1 MVVVQ
6 QPLAGGA
13 YTGPA
18 VGGGGQLVVGVLQDP
33 TGLLQPDQQRG
44 APAGALSGGEPL
56 SGGDDLGP
64 FRQVFGAEQL
74 TANRAGEEVLAG
86 IRLEERT
93 EDGKG
98 AARVER
104 DDGSRCAMGFRLWAP
119 GIRYMEE
126 GESQAHSWRPRR
138 RLGSS
143 RSAYRR

>member
-1 MVVVQ
+1 VVVVQ

-33 TGLLQPDQQRG
+33 AGLLQPDQQRG
-44 APAGALSGGEPL
+44 APAGALPAGEPL

-64 FRQVFGAEQL
+64 FGQVLGAEQL
-74 TANRAGEEVLAG
+74 TANRAGEQVLAG
-86 IRLEERT
+86 IGLEERT

-104 DDGSRCAMGFRLWAP
+104 DGGASLC
-119 GIRYMEE
+119 
-126 GESQAHSWRPRR
+126 
-138 RLGSS
+138 
-143 RSAYRR
+143 